1 MKFVKE
7 LTYVLGVVALS
18 LGITLGASTVADAT
32 PSQKPVSARES
43 AELTEWRTAMTANG
57 WKRLGRPVEGPNGKV
72 HKFCY
77 INTTPDITFLL
88 CFDGYRDVS

>member
-1 MKFVKE
+1 MR
-7 LTYVLGVVALS
+7 TVLKAAVALVLALAFG
-18 LGITLGASTVADAT
+18 LGLTAAAAAT
-32 PSQKPVSARES
+32 PSTKPAGTRES
-43 AELTEWRTAMTANG
+43 AALTEWREAMVANG
-57 WKRLGRPVEGPNGKV
+57 WHRLGRPVEGPNGKV